1 MNNKKRGS
9 DCANAQADLRLCCSQ
24 TPKTCFLVSRP
35 WVILIHLCLASY
47 FKNKI
52 TLMSRGMRFQ
62 TTWHFDKGDSTEPV
76 QPPFKLRNYK
86 WCSVSSLTI
95 VKAQATWCSVS
106 SLTIVKAQAT
116 SKGSDQTAH
125 MRRLI

>member
-1 MNNKKRGS
+1 
-9 DCANAQADLRLCCSQ
+9 
-24 TPKTCFLVSRP
+24 
-35 WVILIHLCLASY
+35 
-47 FKNKI
+47 
-52 TLMSRGMRFQ
+52 MRFQ

-95 VKAQATWCSVS
+95 VKAQAT
-106 SLTIVKAQAT
+106 